1 MLRLWI
7 TGLACGAMLAGCG
20 GSSRTLTG
28 STTTTTT
35 SSVATVTVTASS
47 AQIAADGSNSSTIT
61 AVAKDAN
68 NNLVSGATV
77 AFSASAGGLAVTQA
91 TTDSTG
97 SAIATLTAGG
107 AAVGTTITVTAA
119 TGGVTGKTTVAVVN
133 IQQTITVTTSTPQI
147 PSDGSKS
154 ATITAFVRNASNQF
168 VSGVAVNFVP
178 TSGGLVVTQGTTNAS
193 GMATAT
199 LSAAGDPTNRT
210 ITVTASAGT
219 STASVPVSV
228 IGTSLT
234 LTGPASLVQGSQ
246 GTYTTALTDS
256 GGNGIPNETVTLA
269 SAKGNTL
276 TPPTLVTDSTGQKTF
291 NYTAVNGGTD
301 TLTASTLGL
310 QATQSVTVSTQN
322 FAFTAPAANV
332 QVPIGTA
339 VTVTVAWTASGVA
352 QSGQT
357 VSFSATRG
365 TLSAATATTNSS
377 GNASVTLSST
387 TSGPSVISATG
398 NGVTAQVTVDFI
410 ATTPAAIAV
419 QASPSTIATQGQSTI
434 TATVR
439 DSNNNLVQGQAV
451 NFTITQDSTGG
462 ALSVAS
468 ATTNAQGQAS
478 TVYTATTTTSAS
490 NGVIVSASVPGTAVT
505 GTATLT
511 VGGQTVFLSLGTG
524 NTIIGTLS
532 TTQYELPYSVQA
544 VDAAGNG
551 VNNATVTF
559 TVTSLSYVKGL
570 RYWNGT
576 SWATQSN
583 TSANDPDNYSA
594 VGVTLA
600 GIPSCKSEDVNNN
613 GVLDPGEDYNVN
625 GKLDPGLV
633 VSTDVGT
640 AVTANGGTAAVN
652 LIYPRDHAYY
662 VAVKLTATATVTGT
676 QSSTSAV
683 FWLPGLASD
692 FDTQTTAPPGPTSP
706 YGTASTCANPN

>member
-1 MLRLWI
+1 M
-7 TGLACGAMLAGCG
+7 GLACGAVLAGCG

-35 SSVATVTVTASS
+35 SAAATLTVSASA

-68 NNLVSGATV
+68 NNLVKGATV
-77 AFSASAGGLAVTQA
+77 TFAASAGGLAVTQA

-107 AAVGTTITVTAA
+107 AAVGTNITVTAA
-119 TGGVTGKTTVAVVN
+119 TGGISGKTVVAVVN
-133 IQQTITVTTSTPQI
+133 IQQTITMTTSTPQI

-168 VSGVAVNFVP
+168 VSGVTVNFVP
-178 TSGGLVVTQGTTNAS
+178 SSGGLVVTQGTTDAN

-219 STASVPVSV
+219 STATVPVSV
-228 IGTSLT
+228 IGTKLT
-234 LTGPASLVQGSQ
+234 LTGPGSLVQGSQ
-246 GTYTTALTDS
+246 GTYTIGLTDS
-256 GGNGIPNETVTLA
+256 GGNGIANNTVTLA
-269 SAKGNTL
+269 SAKSNTL
-276 TPPTLVTDSTGQKTF
+276 NPSTLVTDSTGQKTF
-291 NYTAVNGGTD
+291 TLTAVNGGTD
-301 TLTASTLGL
+301 TITASTLGL
-310 QATQSVTVSTQN
+310 QATQSVVVSTQN
-322 FAFTAPAANV
+322 FAFTAPTANL

-339 VTVTVAWTASGVA
+339 VTVSVAWTANGVA
-352 QSGQT
+352 QVGQT

-365 TLSAATATTNSS
+365 TLGSATAITNSS

-387 TSGPSVISATG
+387 TSGPAVISASG

-410 ATTPAAIAV
+410 ATTAAAISV
-419 QASPSTIATQGQSTI
+419 QASPATIATQGQSTI

-439 DSNNNLVQGQAV
+439 DSNNNLVEGQAV
-451 NFTITQDSTGG
+451 NFAITQDSTGG

-468 ATTNAQGQAS
+468 ATTNAQGQAT
-478 TVYTATTTTSAS
+478 TVYTASTTTSAS
-490 NGVIVSASVPGTAVT
+490 NGVIVSATVQGTAVT

-524 NTIIGTLS
+524 NTITALS
-532 TTQYELPYSVQA
+532 STQYELPFSAQA

-551 VNNATVTF
+551 VSNATVTF
-559 TVTSLSYVKGL
+559 TVTSLSYVKGQ

-583 TSANDPDNYSA
+583 TAATDPDNYSA

-600 GIPSCKSEDVNNN
+600 GVPSCKSEDLNGN
-613 GVLDPGEDYNVN
+613 GVLDLGEDYNGN

-633 VSTDVGT
+633 VSTDVGS
-640 AVTANGGTAAVN
+640 AVTTTGGSASVN
-652 LIYPRDHAYY
+652 LIYPKDHAYY

-683 FWLPGLASD
+683 FWLPGLAAD
-692 FDTQTTAPPGPTSP
+692 FNTQTTAPPGPTSP
-706 YGTASTCANPN
+706 YGTATTCANPN